1 MRIILTGV
9 PGTGKSSISR
19 GLARLLRVPLI
30 DINAVAKSIGKRAAG
45 KGSKKGGG
53 EVEVNLKKLQVKLST
68 RLKKLKSFVAEGH
81 LASDVKLPVDLV
93 VVLRCNPLVLSKRL
107 RLRGYGVKKVG
118 DNVMC
123 EALDYC
129 LVNAEK
135 NYGRKRVIQVD
146 ATRRVSLPQLVRK
159 IRAKRSDKVNWS
171 TQLLTLA
178 NR

>member
-1 MRIILTGV
+1 MKIILTGV

-30 DINAVAKSIGKRAAG
+30 DINAVAKTIGKKRG
-45 KGSKKGGG
+45 K
-53 EVEVNLKKLQVKLST
+53 EVEVNLKKLQGKLSAKL
-68 RLKKLKSFVAEGH
+68 RKLKSFVAEGH
-81 LASDVKLPVDLV
+81 LASDVKLPADLV

-107 RLRGYGVKKVG
+107 RLRGYGNKKVA

-135 NYGRKRVIQVD
+135 NYGRKKVIQVD

-171 TQLLTLA
+171 PQLLMLA